1 MGFFVP
7 LHSEITKGKK
17 RVTDIQI
24 PQNYDEAYSALR
36 DMINWA
42 HENDLPMQDYFA
54 ENCSHRLSTCESEEE
69 RCRFVEAVK
78 KAIQEM
84 KAHLQRGKELGLSL
98 LEQRT
103 LDTLWSW
110 VPHDYPENYVACARE
125 VSEAIVRLLPPEDE
139 ERSEEGYIAYY
150 NQVIEEVK
158 RLAEKYDVDFDTSGY
173 SLSAGYF
180 YEWLSKEYGM
190 IFDDAYDREV

>member
-1 MGFFVP
+1 
-7 LHSEITKGKK
+7 
-17 RVTDIQI
+17 
-24 PQNYDEAYSALR
+24 
-36 DMINWA
+36 
-42 HENDLPMQDYFA
+42 
-54 ENCSHRLSTCESEEE
+54 
-69 RCRFVEAVK
+69 
-78 KAIQEM
+78 M
-84 KAHLQRGKELGLSL
+84 KVHLQRGKELGLSL

-125 VSEAIVRLLPPEDE
+125 VSDAIVRLLPPEDE